1 MLEIN
6 QEENEIDNVEMN
18 INESDIATI
27 KPNLEDQEQNY
38 DSFDLV
44 LGKKEQ
50 KSSFK
55 CKKDCSLI
63 NKEVIDDDPEQMAKM
78 E

>member
-27 KPNLEDQEQNY
+27 KPNLEDQE
-38 DSFDLV
+38 
-44 LGKKEQ
+44 
-50 KSSFK
+50 
-55 CKKDCSLI
+55 
-63 NKEVIDDDPEQMAKM
+63 
-78 E
+78 